1 MKKQLQL
8 IFLLCFLPIGML
20 WAQQKNISGKVTN
33 EDGNPLE
40 GVTISI
46 KGHLNA
52 LSQTSATGEYAIE
65 ANTGDVLVFASM
77 GYANAERTIADQG
90 TINIIL
96 TADLTNLDEVVVVGY
111 GTQKKVNLTGAVS
124 TINSEQLE
132 RRPIVSTSSALQ
144 GLAPGV
150 TVTSQSGAPGGD
162 QGQIRIRGVNSF
174 GGSDS
179 EPLVII
185 DGVAGSLDNVDANLI
200 ENISILK
207 DAASAAI
214 YGSRAANGVILI
226 TTKRG
231 KDQFALNY
239 KGYTGWQD
247 PTFIPKVTDGATF
260 MKVFNDAN
268 MNDNGSVIYSEKD
281 FEEFNKL
288 YAENPDNFD
297 WQKGILNGSGFTHNH
312 FVSLNAGA
320 GKIRVA
326 PSLGYVSQDG
336 LIDNTGFKRYTFRN
350 NMDINPNDKL
360 NIRFDLSAVNSNRL
374 QIANEGTIW
383 NYIGRMPTNIPI
395 RVGNGLW
402 SEGWVKNNPVAFIE
416 DGGNKKVNNLELL
429 GNLSINYKPFDWL
442 SISGMAA
449 PRYRTRNIHEF
460 AKAVMTYYEDGSEAG
475 TALPST
481 ELTESAYR
489 YFNGSYS
496 FQTTAQKSFNDHNFS
511 LMLGASRETYDE
523 KYLMGYRRD
532 FTYDTYEVL
541 NAGADTE
548 TKNNAGNQFQWL
560 LVSTFGRF
568 NYDYKG
574 RYLLEAN
581 LRYDGSSRF
590 AKSNRW
596 AAFPSFSA
604 GWRISEEPFMADLK
618 SSINQLKLRGS
629 WGILGNQNI
638 GTTYQPYIETLNLGS
653 ISVGGAVDQMIAL
666 NTMANSGLL
675 WEETTMAGLGLD
687 ASLFNNFSVTF
698 DWYTKQTDGIL
709 MKLYVSELYGKNAPF
724 QNAAKVQNQG
734 WEASVRYDNQFGD
747 FKLGIGANISDVK
760 NKILDM
766 KGQVSGTL
774 LRQQEGY
781 SINSIYGYQSD
792 GLYQSQ
798 EEIDNGPKQFGTLKP
813 GDIRYRDIAG
823 DLDANGNAIPDG
835 KITDAD
841 KTIIGSTMPRY
852 TYGFNLDLGYK
863 GIRFSA
869 FLQGVAKANG
879 YLDSHYVIP
888 AVNSSAIKPWQ
899 LDYWSEDNRGASLP
913 RVSVTSTNNTQNSD
927 FWMRSASYLR
937 LKNVQLGYEIPKSW
951 LANSKIGGIFIYAN
965 GQNLFTKTNFYEGY
979 DPEINYNSGA
989 QDGVTLGSG
998 NFYPQVKVYTFGL
1011 DFKF

>member
-77 GYANAERTIADQG
+77 GYANAERTIADQV
-90 TINIIL
+90 TINVIL

-395 RVGNGLW
+395 RVGDGLW

-618 SSINQLKLRGS
+618 NSINQLKLRGS

-863 GIRFSA
+863 GLRFSA

>member
-1 MKKQLQL
+1 MKKQLHL
-8 IFLLCFLPIGML
+8 IFLLCLLPMGIL
-20 WAQQKNISGKVTN
+20 WAQQKTISGKVTDQ
-33 EDGNPLE
+33 DGKPIE

-46 KGHLNA
+46 KGQLNA
-52 LSQTSATGEYAIE
+52 LTQTSSSGEYRVQALPG
-65 ANTGDVLVFASM
+65 NVLTFVNVGFTAT
-77 GYANAERTIADQG
+77 ERTIDNQQI
-90 TINIIL
+90 INVTL
-96 TADLTNLDEVVVVGY
+96 MADLTNLDEVVVVGY

-124 TINSEQLE
+124 TINKEQLE
-132 RRPIVSTSSALQ
+132 RRPVISTSAALQ

-179 EPLVII
+179 EPLVMI

-214 YGSRAANGVILI
+214 YGSRAANGVILV

-231 KDQFALNY
+231 KDQFGLNY
-239 KGYTGWQD
+239 RGYTGWQD
-247 PTFIPKVTDGATF
+247 ATFIPKVTDGATF

-281 FEEFNKL
+281 FEEFQKL
-288 YAENPDNFD
+288 YSEDPDNFD
-297 WQKGILNGSGFTHNH
+297 WQKAILSGSGFTHNH

-350 NMDINPNDKL
+350 NMDINPNEKL
-360 NIRFDLSAVNSNRL
+360 NIRFDLSAVNGNRS

-383 NYIGRMPTNIPI
+383 NYLGRMPTNIPI
-395 RVGNGLW
+395 RVANGLW

-416 DGGNKKVNNLELL
+416 DGGNRTVNNLELL
-429 GNLSINYKPFDWL
+429 GNLSINYKPADWL
-442 SISGMAA
+442 SLTGMAA
-449 PRYRTRNIHEF
+449 PRYRTRNIHDF
-460 AKAVMTYYEDGSEAG
+460 AKAVMTYYEDGNEAG

-496 FQTTAQKSFNDHNFS
+496 FQATAQKSIKDHNFS
-511 LMLGASRETYDE
+511 AMVGTSRESYDE

-548 TKNNAGNQFQWL
+548 TKNNGGNQYQWL

-574 RYLLEAN
+574 RYLFEAN

-596 AAFPSFSA
+596 ASFPSFSA
-604 GWRISEEPFMADLK
+604 GWRLSEEPFMAAVK
-618 SSINQLKLRGS
+618 NQINQLKLRGS
-629 WGILGNQNI
+629 WGKLGNQNI

-653 ISVGGAVDQMIAL
+653 ISSGGSVLQMIAL
-666 NTMANSGLL
+666 NTMANPGLL
-675 WEETTMAGLGLD
+675 WEETTMSGLGLD
-687 ASLFNNFSVTF
+687 ATLFNHFSFTF
-698 DWYTKQTDGIL
+698 DWYKKQTDGIL

-734 WEASVRYDNQFGD
+734 WEAAVRYDNQFGD
-747 FKLGIGANISDVK
+747 FKVGIGANISDVR
-760 NKILDM
+760 NKIVDM

-781 SINSIYGYQSD
+781 AINSIFGYVSD

-798 EEIDNGPKQFGTLKP
+798 EEIKNGPTQFGTLKP
-813 GDIRYRDIAG
+813 GDIRYKDIAG
-823 DLDANGNAIPDG
+823 AFDNNGNPIPDG

-841 KTIIGSTMPRY
+841 KIIIGSTIPRY
-852 TYGFNLDLGYK
+852 TYGINLDLGYK
-863 GIRFSA
+863 GIRFNA

-899 LDYWSEDNRGASLP
+899 LDYWSEDNKDASLP
-913 RVSVTSTNNTQNSD
+913 RVSITSTNNTQNSD

-951 LANSKIGGIFIYAN
+951 LANTKIGGIFIYAN

>member
-8 IFLLCFLPIGML
+8 VLLLLVSPFSLL
-20 WAQQKNISGKVTN
+20 WAQQKDISGKVHQ
-33 EDGNPLE
+33 EDGTPIS
-40 GVTISI
+40 GVTIRI

-52 LSQTSATGEYAIE
+52 LGQTLSDGTFNIQAE
-65 ANTGDVLVFASM
+65 ANDVLTFEIL
-77 GYANAERTIADQG
+77 GYANKELTIG
-90 TINIIL
+90 TQHTLDIEL
-96 TADLTNLDEVVVVGY
+96 TEDLTNLDEVVVVGY

-124 TINSEQLE
+124 TVSSEALDH
-132 RRPIVSTSSALQ
+132 RPAVSTSSALQ

-150 TVTSQSGAPGGD
+150 TVTSQSGAPGAD

-179 EPLVII
+179 APLVMI
-185 DGVAGSLDNVDANLI
+185 DGVAGSLDNIDANLI
-200 ENISILK
+200 ESISILK
-207 DAASAAI
+207 DAASASI
-214 YGSRAANGVILI
+214 YGSRAANGVILV

-231 KDQFALNY
+231 KDQFSLTY

-247 PTFIPKVTDGATF
+247 ATFIPEVTDGATF

-268 MNDNGSVIYSEKD
+268 MNDNGSVIYSEED
-281 FEEFNKL
+281 FANFDKL
-288 YAENPDNFD
+288 YAQDPDNFD
-297 WQKGILNGSGFTHNH
+297 WQKNILNGSGFTQNH
-312 FVSLNAGA
+312 FVGLNAGA

-326 PSLGYVSQDG
+326 PSLSYVTQDG

-350 NMDINPNDKL
+350 NLDINPNEKL
-360 NIRFDLSAVNSNRL
+360 NIRFDISAVNTNRL

-383 NYIGRMPTNIPI
+383 NYLGRMPTNIPI
-395 RVGNGLW
+395 RVADGQW
-402 SEGWVKNNPVAFIE
+402 SEGWVKNNPVGFIQ
-416 DGGNKKVNNLELL
+416 DGGNRKVNNLELL
-429 GNLSINYKPFDWL
+429 GNLSITYKPLDWL
-442 SISGMAA
+442 SLSGMAA
-449 PRYRTRNIHEF
+449 PRYRTRNIHDF

-481 ELTESAYR
+481 ELTEQAYR

-496 FQTTAQKSFNDHNFS
+496 FQTSAQKSFDKHNLS
-511 LMLGASRETYDE
+511 LMIGTSRETYDE

-548 TKNNAGNQFQWL
+548 TKNNAGNQNQWL

-568 NYDYKG
+568 NYDFEG
-574 RYLLEAN
+574 RYLFEAN

-590 AKSNRW
+590 GKANRW

-604 GWRISEEPFMADLK
+604 GWRISEEPFMQPLQNQ
-618 SSINQLKLRGS
+618 INQLKIRGS

-638 GTTYQPYIETLNLGS
+638 GSTYQPYTETLQLGS
-653 ISVGGAVDQMIAL
+653 ISIGDQINQMIAL
-666 NTMANSGLL
+666 NTMANPDLL
-675 WEETTMAGLGLD
+675 WEETTMTGVGLD
-687 ASLFNNFSVTF
+687 ATLFNHFSLTF
-698 DWYTKQTDGIL
+698 DWYKKQTDGIL

-724 QNAAKVQNQG
+724 QNAAKVENKG
-734 WEASVRYDNQFGD
+734 WEAAARYDNQFGD

-760 NKILDM
+760 NEILDM

-781 SINSIYGYQSD
+781 AINSIFGYISD

-798 EEIDNGPKQFGTLKP
+798 EEIDNGPEQFGTIKP
-813 GDIRYRDIAG
+813 GDIKYRDIAG
-823 DLDANGNAIPDG
+823 EIDANGNNIPDG
-835 KITDAD
+835 KINDAD
-841 KTIIGSTMPRY
+841 KVIIGTTIPRY

-879 YLDSHYVIP
+879 YLNSHYVIP
-888 AVNSSAIKPWQ
+888 AANSSAIKPWQ
-899 LDYWSEDNRGASLP
+899 LDYWSEDNKDAALP

-927 FWMRSASYLR
+927 FWMKSSSYLR
-937 LKNVQLGYEIPKSW
+937 LKNIHLGYELPKSW
-951 LANSKIGGIFIYAN
+951 LGDSKIAGIYIYAN

-979 DPEINYNSGA
+979 DPEINYDSGA
-989 QDGVTLGSG
+989 QDGVSLGSG

>member
-90 TINIIL
+90 TINVIL

-395 RVGNGLW
+395 RVSNGLW

-760 NKILDM
+760 NKIIDM